1 MIGIF
6 GGTFDPI
13 HYGHI
18 KPALS
23 VKQALNLSQLRFIP
37 NRVPPHRDTPWLSS
51 EQRLALLTTAL
62 QDYPDIIVDE
72 RELNR
77 DGPSYMVD
85 TLKSLKQ
92 DFPDKRLCLIIGMDV
107 FYGISAWF
115 EWRSIFDLCQLVV
128 TTRPGFD
135 QSEIE
140 AQMDRDDYRF
150 LAQRMTDDVKVFTAQ
165 VPSENSSVQSPQE
178 PAKILLQSVLQLDI
192 SSTQIRENVLNSE
205 QISQWMPPQAYRKL
219 RGFIDDN

>member
-37 NRVPPHRDTPWLSS
+37 NRVPPHRETPWLSS
-51 EQRLALLTTAL
+51 EQRLALLKTAL
-62 QDYPDIIVDE
+62 QDCPDIIVDE

-77 DGPSYMVD
+77 EGPSYMVD

-92 DFPDKRLCLIIGMDV
+92 DFPDQALCLIIGMDA
-107 FYGISAWF
+107 FYGISSWF
-115 EWRSIFDLCQLVV
+115 EWRVIFDLCQLVV

-135 QSEIE
+135 RSEIE
-140 AQMDRDDYRF
+140 AQMNSDDYRF
-150 LAQRMTDDVKVFTAQ
+150 LAKKMTDDIKAFTAQ
-165 VPSENSSVQSPQE
+165 SLSVESAQE
-178 PAKILLQSVLQLDI
+178 RAKILLKSVPQLAI
-192 SSTQIRENVLNSE
+192 SSTQIRENIQNSE
-205 QISQWMPPQAYRKL
+205 IISQWMPPQAYQKL
-219 RGFIDDN
+219 RGFINDN